1 MKIDRDRPD
10 FQLLEHLAS
19 LFGRACKPRHEQHHG
34 GRGLE
39 PRCRGRE
46 LCGTAAAT
54 VGGPGEVLEEPA
66 AGRGTRDPKALG
78 ALFDDENA
86 RGSRDFLAS
95 SKDLGFRSLQAAHQI
110 FRFLEQPIHRNTQ
123 PEDASFRPFERRL
136 GALRSPILVFY
147 GPFQRSLHRLSASC

>member
-1 MKIDRDRPD
+1 MNSTTVDEALSRAAVGASFVERLLP
-10 FQLLEHLAS
+10 QLVDLVKYSKSLPQGEEHAIRRLLANDS
-19 LFGRACKPRHEQHHG
+19 N
-34 GRGLE
+34 
-39 PRCRGRE
+39 
-46 LCGTAAAT
+46 
-54 VGGPGEVLEEPA
+54 
-66 AGRGTRDPKALG
+66 
-78 ALFDDENA
+78 DENA